1 MYLALNLYYRL
12 YYKGKQLH
20 SNTVFR
26 ILKNKYKI
34 WYYSAS
40 LLIIKLT
47 TRQ

>member
-12 YYKGKQLH
+12 YYKGKQSR

-34 WYYSAS
+34 WYYSAA
-40 LLIIKLT
+40 LLIY
-47 TRQ
+47 